1 MKRTCRTIKAVFT
14 VLVLMTVV
22 TSCENSAKKLAKAL
36 EKANAFTNNN
46 DGGNFENSY
55 ANAFIEALQSAK
67 SEDIAKLPLPP
78 AKDFSYD
85 LNETEDGIVIS
96 GYTGENPFLV
106 IPAEIDGYPIT
117 EINKLNWGY
126 EDKDW
131 DWVKGVHDVY
141 TEPATSVPLLAVIIP
156 ENVTRISGSAFRGQA
171 FLKTVVLPSTI
182 ASIRGISFSG
192 CKELA
197 NLILP
202 ESVTAIDWGK
212 YPTAFK
218 GCKQLPIPVRQRLQ
232 DMGHGDI

>member
-1 MKRTCRTIKAVFT
+1 MKRTYRTIKAVFT

-55 ANAFIEALQSAK
+55 ANAFIEALQNAK
-67 SEDIAKLPLPP
+67 SEDIAKLPPPP
-78 AKDFSYD
+78 AEDFYCYLS
-85 LNETEDGIVIS
+85 ETGDGMVIS
-96 GYTGENPFLV
+96 GYTGKNLFLV
-106 IPAEIDGYPIT
+106 IPAEIDGCPVT
-117 EINKLNWGY
+117 EINKLNWSYGGDY
-126 EDKDW
+126 NMD
-131 DWVKGVHDVY
+131 
-141 TEPATSVPLLAVIIP
+141 TEPATFVPLLAVIVP
-156 ENVTRISGSAFRGQA
+156 ENVTLISGSAFRGQ
-171 FLKTVVLPSTI
+171 FLLKAVILPSTI

-192 CKELA
+192 CEALA

-202 ESVTAIDWGK
+202 ESVTEIDWGK

-218 GCKQLPIPVRQRLQ
+218 GCKQLPVQVRQRLQ